1 MNGVCISL
9 AEPEL
14 NCSPIHMRQ
23 LIWTAESKLRDY
35 YGYNWIIPEELQK
48 VFDIARKTNPM
59 PAQVKHGKKCSRCL
73 FKMHCKS
80 LRCPRCHFPQR
91 KRKKQTTN

>member
-1 MNGVCISL
+1 MNGISFF
-9 AEPEL
+9 EPEL

-59 PAQVKHGKKCSRCL
+59 PAQVKHGKKCRRCL